1 MARVCESLQSLWLES
16 WPLSSFEISLKEMH
30 FKNGARAEEKSHLLN
45 LIIHRVD
52 PAAWLRS
59 FTIQKSTQKTGVR
72 TFFVPTWWTPQ
83 IIQRHFS
90 WGDGW
95 KSGTIDPPVTR
106 VASMERIK
114 RHIGKSPST
123 LSQGAEQDFFD
134 VRRGWTLLLQLTW
147 YLDPQFIPVIPWYL
161 HVFSYFCH
169 IWGADWECTANDPSP
184 NQGFS
189 TKCLCGRDD
198 IINSCNLTIA
208 PLDFLHRKSSRLWK
222 WGTPR

>member
-1 MARVCESLQSLWLES
+1 MARVCESRQSLWLES

-30 FKNGARAEEKSHLLN
+30 FKHGARAEEKSHLLN
-45 LIIHRVD
+45 
-52 PAAWLRS
+52 RS
-59 FTIQKSTQKTGVR
+59 SSCIGWIRRLGCFPSPSKNRPREQVSERSLSQNGGPHKS
-72 TFFVPTWWTPQ
+72 
-83 IIQRHFS
+83 S
-90 WGDGW
+90 N
-95 KSGTIDPPVTR
+95 SGTIDPPVTM

-123 LSQGAEQDFFD
+123 LSQGAEQDFFY
-134 VRRGWTLLLQLTW
+134 VRRAWTLLLQLTW
-147 YLDPQFIPVIPWYL
+147 YLDPQFIPIIPWYL

-189 TKCLCGRDD
+189 RQCLCGRDD
-198 IINSCNLTIA
+198 VINSCNLTIA

-222 WGTPR
+222 SGTPR

>member
-45 LIIHRVD
+45 LIIMHRVY
-52 PAAWLRS
+52 PAAWLLS
-59 FTIQKSTQKTGVR
+59 FIIQKSTQKTGVR
-72 TFFVPTWWTPQ
+72 TFLEFPKWWTPQ
-83 IIQRHFS
+83 SSNSGHFS
-90 WGDGW
+90 WGNGW
-95 KSGTIDPPVTR
+95 KNGTIDPPVTR

-123 LSQGAEQDFFD
+123 LFQGAEQFFFY

-147 YLDPQFIPVIPWYL
+147 YLDPQFIPIIIPWYL
-161 HVFSYFCH
+161 YVFSYICH
-169 IWGADWECTANDPSP
+169 IWDADWECAANDPSP

-189 TKCLCGRDD
+189 
-198 IINSCNLTIA
+198 
-208 PLDFLHRKSSRLWK
+208 RKRLEEMTSSTAATSEKLQIME
-222 WGTPR
+222 